1 MEKSSSNILK
11 KCLFI
16 AAFIIAIALVIFDM
30 VRYSEEG
37 EKELPFYINKILLI
51 STVDGEQVDD
61 PDNIWNINVTQV
73 NDAYIYIEENEK
85 NANSKVTIESVS
97 LENFTINQ
105 APQKGNVK
113 ILRPTG
119 DMPTLYANSSENYLE
134 SSILYM
140 GDRVDDMKAGD
151 IGNKGG
157 TIGFRCAIADL
168 GNFISDSEEVVF
180 YDGRLLENL
189 GIKEE
194 EIKTKLSFDI
204 VIETSEH
211 VKFKG
216 TINIE
221 MPIEG
226 VLENGSSNIEITDFS
241 DVIFKRI

>member
-1 MEKSSSNILK
+1 MKKSSSNILK
-11 KCLFI
+11 KCLFF
-16 AAFIIAIALVIFDM
+16 AAFIIVIALVIFVM

-51 STVDGEQVDD
+51 STVDGEKVDD
-61 PDNIWNINVTQV
+61 EENIWDINVTQV

-85 NANSKVTIESVS
+85 NVGSKVTIESVS
-97 LENFTINQ
+97 LENFTITE

-119 DMPTLYANSSENYLE
+119 DMPTLYANSSDNYLE

-157 TIGFRCAIADL
+157 TIGFRCAVADL
-168 GNFISDSEEVVF
+168 GNFVSNDTEMVI

-194 EIKTKLSFDI
+194 EIKTSLSFDI
-204 VIETSEH
+204 VIETSQH

-216 TINIE
+216 TISID
-221 MPIEG
+221 MPVSG

>member
-1 MEKSSSNILK
+1 
-11 KCLFI
+11 
-16 AAFIIAIALVIFDM
+16 
-30 VRYSEEG
+30 
-37 EKELPFYINKILLI
+37 
-51 STVDGEQVDD
+51 
-61 PDNIWNINVTQV
+61 
-73 NDAYIYIEENEK
+73 
-85 NANSKVTIESVS
+85 
-97 LENFTINQ
+97 
-105 APQKGNVK
+105 
-113 ILRPTG
+113 
-119 DMPTLYANSSENYLE
+119 MPTLYANSSENYLE

-151 IGNKGG
+151 IGNRGG